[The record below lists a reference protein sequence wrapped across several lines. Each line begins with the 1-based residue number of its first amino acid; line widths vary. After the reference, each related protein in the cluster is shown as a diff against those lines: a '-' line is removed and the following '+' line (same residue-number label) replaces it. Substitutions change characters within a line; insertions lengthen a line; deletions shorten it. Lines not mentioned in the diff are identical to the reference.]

1 MEDVALRPA
10 SAIDSV
16 ASARLADSE
25 AFERL
30 LEKRLKRVPD
40 SNVSAIRKAY
50 DDAVRMYGDQ
60 VHWSGE
66 RLMTHTLGVCELYLP
81 FDPDDAGMQ
90 ACLLHHILDTKL
102 WTLDDLNR
110 DYGQDVRSIVSAVHL
125 MSHITTY
132 GRRVSMEDLR
142 LMVLRVSDDM
152 RALLLVLCD
161 FARQLDCLPHMQSDM
176 RRRLCRDVLQLFSP
190 VAARLGMYSL
200 KHRLESR
207 AFPVMYPVDAV
218 RIVEQLEEI
227 QEKHGDFLPEAA
239 LLLQESLSDAGIQA
253 KVEGRQKQPYS
264 IFQKMDSKSVTHI
277 SQLFDLF
284 ALRVIVESDEMCY
297 QTLGVLHRMGHPVA
311 HRFKDYIGFP
321 KPNGYRSLHTT
332 LASLPGVP
340 EGIVVE
346 VQIRTAAMHREA
358 DLGIAAHWSYK
369 EGGDASSLVRR
380 VELQQALLQGPSEGA
395 RHIPLSDHIFV
406 LTPKGDVIELPEG
419 ATPLDF
425 AFNVHTALGLSFKAA
440 RANGS
445 IVPINHPLENG
456 DIVEIIRHNEPKPSY
471 NWVSIVKT
479 SSAKSRLKRYFAERD
494 ANHTLFVHDKSESTA
509 ELPPTKETSNI
520 QLPDSSKFVG
530 IEGNI
535 PMPVRFARCCKPD
548 EGHKAHITGV
558 IGRDS
563 IVRVHRMPCK
573 MIRNVNPERK
583 IGVKWIAGEKA
594 ENRKQ

>member
-1 MEDVALRPA
+1 MKDVASRPA

-16 ASARLADSE
+16 SSARAADRQT
-25 AFERL
+25 FEHL
-30 LEKRLKRVPD
+30 LQKRVKRMPESD
-40 SNVSAIRKAY
+40 VSAIRKAY
-50 DDAVRMYGDQ
+50 DDAVRMYADQ

-81 FDPDDAGMQ
+81 FDPDDSGMQ

-110 DYGQDVRSIVSAVHL
+110 DYGHDVRSIVSAVHL

-161 FARQLDCLPHMQSDM
+161 FARQLDCLPVMQSDM

-200 KHRLESR
+200 KHRLESL
-207 AFPVMYPVDAV
+207 AFPVMYSVDAV
-218 RIVEQLEEI
+218 RIVEQLEEM
-227 QEKHGDFLPEAA
+227 QKKHGDFLTEAA
-239 LLLQESLSDAGIQA
+239 LLLEESLADAGIDA

-277 SQLFDLF
+277 EQLFDLF
-284 ALRVIVESDEMCY
+284 ALRVIVDSDEMCY

-346 VQIRTAAMHREA
+346 VQIRTSAMHREA

-369 EGGDASSLVRR
+369 EGGDASSPVRR

-406 LTPKGDVIELPEG
+406 LTPKGDVIELPDA

-425 AFNVHTALGLSFKAA
+425 AFNVHTVLGLSFKAA
-440 RANGS
+440 RVNGS
-445 IVPINHPLENG
+445 IVPIGHPLENG
-456 DIVEIIRHNEPKPSY
+456 DIVEIVRHSEPRPSY

-494 ANHTLFVHDKSESTA
+494 ADHTLFVHDTSESNA
-509 ELPPTKETSNI
+509 ELPPIKEVTGI
-520 QLPDSSKFVG
+520 QPPNSTMFVV
-530 IEGNI
+530 IEGDI

-548 EGHKAHITGV
+548 EGQKVAIAGV

-583 IGVKWIAGEKA
+583 IGVKWVAMGGKDV
-594 ENRKQ
+594 KK